1 MNLRNRIKARNEK
14 RSPMVTMG
22 VTIAIM
28 YAISGVM
35 LLLLAFLL
43 YNVELSEESV
53 RIGVIVIYIASG
65 GTGGFLIGRW
75 MQDKKYLWGLMA
87 GGLYYMLLFVLSIAV
102 KQGMGESLAFDAIRM
117 LTTLVLCAVSS
128 MAGGMIS

>member
-1 MNLRNRIKARNEK
+1 MNLGNRIKARNEK

-43 YNVELSEESV
+43 YNFELSEESV
-53 RIGVIVIYIASG
+53 RIGVIVIYIVSG
-65 GTGGFLIGRW
+65 FVGGVLIGKW

-87 GGLYYMLLFVLSIAV
+87 GGIYYVLLFALSFAI
-102 KQGMGESLAFDAIRM
+102 KQGMGEAMALDAVRM

>member
-22 VTIAIM
+22 VTLAIM
-28 YAISGVM
+28 YVISGVM

-43 YNVELSEESV
+43 YNFELSEESV

-102 KQGMGESLAFDAIRM
+102 KQGMGEPLAFDAIRM

>member
-1 MNLRNRIKARNEK
+1 MNLGNRIKARNEK

>member
-1 MNLRNRIKARNEK
+1 
-14 RSPMVTMG
+14 MG
-22 VTIAIM
+22 ITLLLM
-28 YAISGVM
+28 YAISGAM

-43 YNVELSEESV
+43 YNFELSEESV
-53 RIGVIVIYIASG
+53 RIGVIVIYIVSG
-65 GTGGFLIGRW
+65 LAGGFLIGRW

-87 GGLYYMLLFVLSIAV
+87 GGIYYILLFALSIAV
-102 KQGMGESLAFDAIRM
+102 KQGMGEPLSFDAVRM

>member
-1 MNLRNRIKARNEK
+1 MNFRNRIKPRNEK
-14 RSPMVTMG
+14 NNPISVMG
-22 VTIAIM
+22 ITLLLM
-28 YAISGVM
+28 YAISGAM

-43 YNVELSEESV
+43 YNFELSEESV
-53 RIGVIVIYIASG
+53 RIGVIVIYIVSG
-65 GTGGFLIGRW
+65 LAGGFLIGRW

-87 GGLYYMLLFVLSIAV
+87 GGIYYILLFALSIAV
-102 KQGMGESLAFDAIRM
+102 KQGMGEPLSFDAVRM

>member
-22 VTIAIM
+22 VTLAIM
-28 YAISGVM
+28 YVISGVM

-43 YNVELSEESV
+43 YNFELSEESV

>member
-1 MNLRNRIKARNEK
+1 MNLGNRIKARNEK
-14 RSPMVTMG
+14 RSPMVTMV

-43 YNVELSEESV
+43 YNFELSEESV
-53 RIGVIVIYIASG
+53 RIGVIVIYIVSG
-65 GTGGFLIGRW
+65 FVGGVLIGKW

-87 GGLYYMLLFVLSIAV
+87 GGIYYVLLFALSFAI
-102 KQGMGESLAFDAIRM
+102 KQGMGEAMALDAVRM